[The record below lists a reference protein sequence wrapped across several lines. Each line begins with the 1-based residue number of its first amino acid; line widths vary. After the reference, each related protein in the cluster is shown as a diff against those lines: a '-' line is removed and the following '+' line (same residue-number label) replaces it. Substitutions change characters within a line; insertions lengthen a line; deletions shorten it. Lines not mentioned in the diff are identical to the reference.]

1 MARISLLGWLA
12 WSLPVQLAGTC
23 LRCWPDAIVYFGYD
37 SYLLLGQDSE
47 ATKNLGKL
55 FIGSAEDLAAY
66 GRHYLEREHMEREA
80 GTLFLHLE
88 QIIKRS
94 GKDHGSLMR
103 EAEEEKKNF
112 VKRLEEASKAFVK
125 EVCSLSC
132 AKSRFRPYEVAQ
144 CSNCQLIKVSCLDPF
159 VCAGPNVIAAV
170 LVPLLLLLGIGAA
183 WWYRRRKQKEQGK
196 DKSSGDEDS
205 SESSEWSSD
214 SSEKADA
221 NPIYAEVPSTPIY
234 ANVPAH
240 ADVPAY
246 ANVPNPPE
254 FTIPSPPPF
263 D

>member
-12 WSLPVQLAGTC
+12 WSLPAQLAGTC
-23 LRCWPDAIVYFGYD
+23 LRCWPDAVVYFGYD

-55 FIGSAEDLAAY
+55 FIGSAEDH
-66 GRHYLEREHMEREA
+66 GRHYLEREDMEREA

-88 QIIKRS
+88 EIIKRS

-112 VKRLEEASKAFVK
+112 VKRMEEASKAFVK

-132 AKSRFRPYEVAQ
+132 AKSRYRPYEVAQ

-170 LVPLLLLLGIGAA
+170 LVTLLLLLGIGAA
-183 WWYRRRKQKEQGK
+183 WWYRRRKQKEQEK
-196 DKSSGDEDS
+196 DKSSDEDS
-205 SESSEWSSD
+205 SRSSEWSSD

-221 NPIYAEVPSTPIY
+221 NPIYAEVPNSPIYDTVPTY
-234 ANVPAH
+234 ANVP
-240 ADVPAY
+240 VY